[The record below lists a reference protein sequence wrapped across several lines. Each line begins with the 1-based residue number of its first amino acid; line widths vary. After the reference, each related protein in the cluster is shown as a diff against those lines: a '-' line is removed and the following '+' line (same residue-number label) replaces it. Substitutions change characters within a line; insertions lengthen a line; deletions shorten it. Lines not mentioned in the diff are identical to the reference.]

1 MVKSKQM
8 LPRILA
14 TVSIASLCVLIMVLT
29 FTSPSTT
36 GPFGLLV
43 LFISAYLT
51 FVGLIS
57 FFLFGINRLVLMVS
71 TSMAVRKPLRPMLF
85 RRAYYFS
92 TVLAAAPVMLVGL
105 QSVQSVGFYEILL
118 VVIFE
123 LVACIY
129 ISRRMR

>member
-1 MVKSKQM
+1 M
-8 LPRILA
+8 
-14 TVSIASLCVLIMVLT
+14 LT

-57 FFLFGINRLVLMVS
+57 FFLFGINRLIIMVTKGVS
-71 TSMAVRKPLRPMLF
+71 LRKPVRPMRF

-92 TVLAAAPVMLVGL
+92 TVLAAAPVMLIGL
-105 QSVQSVGFYEILL
+105 QSVQSVGIYEILL
-118 VVIFE
+118 VAIFE
-123 LVACIY
+123 VVACIY
-129 ISRRMR
+129 IAKRVL

>member
-1 MVKSKQM
+1 
-8 LPRILA
+8 
-14 TVSIASLCVLIMVLT
+14 
-29 FTSPSTT
+29 
-36 GPFGLLV
+36 
-43 LFISAYLT
+43 
-51 FVGLIS
+51 
-57 FFLFGINRLVLMVS
+57 
-71 TSMAVRKPLRPMLF
+71 MAVRKPLRPMLF

-92 TVLAAAPVMLVGL
+92 TVLAAAPVMLIGL